1 MTLWNWKLKLV
12 EGVNEETRAI
22 LVDFAEGLGFG
33 NKGVEMCESFAIDE
47 TAAMGDS
54 REREKRL

>member
-1 MTLWNWKLKLV
+1 M
-12 EGVNEETRAI
+12 NEETRAI